1 MIPWRD
7 TMDSLCLEHCITES
21 EKQQFEDNGY
31 FVVEDAVPQEI
42 VEKLTVAF
50 DRVGAEHLGKDELP
64 HDTRFNMLDFVGKD
78 DIFIEMLDWY
88 TTFPKV
94 WGILGW
100 NVKLYHSHMIA
111 LPPLP
116 PEERDKTGRLGWH
129 QDSGRLNIELE
140 GEPRPRVSLKV
151 AYFLTDTSVP
161 GRGNFSVIPGSQK
174 YNSVKMP
181 EDDKADPENAT
192 PVYAKPG
199 TAVFFDRRLW
209 HAVGRNTSDMMRKVL
224 FYGYSYRWLQPRD
237 NMTVEH
243 YMDKSDPIRQQILGK
258 STGGMGYTSPGD
270 ADVPLRAW
278 IKDNLG
284 AEAVAH

>member
-1 MIPWRD
+1 MD
-7 TMDSLCLEHCITES
+7 TQCLEYCLTED
-21 EKQQFEDNGY
+21 EKQKFEDNG
-31 FVVEDAVPQEI
+31 FIIVEDAIPEDK
-42 VEKLTVAF
+42 VEKLITAF

-64 HDTRFNMLDFVGKD
+64 SDASFNILDFVGRD
-78 DIFIEMLDWY
+78 EIFIELLDWY
-88 TTFPKV
+88 KTFPKV

-100 NVKLYHSHMIA
+100 NIKLYHSHLIA
-111 LPPLP
+111 LPPI
-116 PEERDKTGRLGWH
+116 PEEEREKKRRLGWH

-140 GEPRPRVSLKV
+140 GNPRPRVSLKV

-174 YNSVKMP
+174 LNSLQMP
-181 EDDKADPENAT
+181 SDDRTDPENAT

-209 HAVGRNTSDMMRKVL
+209 HAVGRNTSEITRKVL

-237 NMTVEH
+237 DMTVEH
-243 YMDKSDPIRQQILGK
+243 YMEKSDPIRQQILGK

-270 ADVPLRAW
+270 KDVPLRAW
-278 IKDNLG
+278 IQENLG
-284 AEAVAH
+284 GDAVAT

>member
-1 MIPWRD
+1 
-7 TMDSLCLEHCITES
+7 MDIQCLEYCLTED
-21 EKQQFEDNGY
+21 EKQKFEDNG
-31 FVVEDAVPQEI
+31 FIIVEDAIPEDK
-42 VEKLTVAF
+42 VEKLIAAF

-64 HDTRFNMLDFVGKD
+64 SDASFNILDFVGRD
-78 DIFIEMLDWY
+78 EIFIELLDWY
-88 TTFPKV
+88 KTFPKV

-100 NVKLYHSHMIA
+100 NIKLYHSHLIA
-111 LPPLP
+111 LPPM
-116 PEERDKTGRLGWH
+116 PEEEREKKRRLGWH

-140 GEPRPRVSLKV
+140 GNPRPRVSLKV

-174 YNSVKMP
+174 LNSLQMP
-181 EDDKADPENAT
+181 ADDRTDPANAK

-209 HAVGRNTSDMMRKVL
+209 HAVGRNTSDITRKVL

-270 ADVPLRAW
+270 KDVPLRAW
-278 IKDNLG
+278 IQENIGGD
-284 AEAVAH
+284 AVAS

>member
-1 MIPWRD
+1 
-7 TMDSLCLEHCITES
+7 MDPLCLEHCLTET

-31 FVVEDAVPQEI
+31 FVVEDAIPQKL
-42 VEKLTVAF
+42 VEKLIVAF

-64 HDTRFNMLDFVGKD
+64 PNASFNILDFVGRD
-78 DIFIEMLDWY
+78 EIFIELLDWH

-100 NVKLYHSHMIA
+100 NIKLYHSHMIA
-111 LPPLP
+111 LPQLSL
-116 PEERDKTGRLGWH
+116 EEHDKRRRLGWH

-140 GEPRPRVSLKV
+140 GNPRPRVSLTV

-161 GRGNFSVIPGSQK
+161 GRGNFSVLPGSQK
-174 YNSVKMP
+174 FNKVEMP
-181 EDDKADPENAT
+181 DDDKANPENAK
-192 PVYAKPG
+192 PVFVKPG

-209 HAVGRNTSDMMRKVL
+209 HAVGRNTSDIIRKVI

-237 NMTVEH
+237 DMTVEH

-258 STGGMGYTSPGD
+258 SMGGMGYTSPGD
-270 ADVPLRAW
+270 KDVPLRSW
-278 IKDNLG
+278 IQENMGSD
-284 AEAVAH
+284 AAAR